1 MSPLLLLIFRKT
13 TKQEH
18 SGVGN
23 MQVTAS
29 PPPPKKNKG
38 THKLPPSQKTVLI
51 SVDGMGI
58 HLPSIFVLKLL
69 HFWKLKE
76 WCFTSSM

>member
-23 MQVTAS
+23 TQVTAFS
-29 PPPPKKNKG
+29 KKKG